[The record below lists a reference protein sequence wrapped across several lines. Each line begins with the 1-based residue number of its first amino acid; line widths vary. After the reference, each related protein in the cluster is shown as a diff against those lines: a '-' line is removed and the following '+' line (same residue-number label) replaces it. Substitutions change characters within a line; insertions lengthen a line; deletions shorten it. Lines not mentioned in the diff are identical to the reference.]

1 MDGEFIMRYNVVTS
15 ETKATFAKHPGLSI
29 SGILGITNSLAYS
42 PDGGTIAT
50 GDRGGSVP
58 T

>member
-1 MDGEFIMRYNVVTS
+1 MWYNVVTS
-15 ETKATFAKHPGLSI
+15 KTKATFAKHLC
-29 SGILGITNSLAYS
+29 GILGITISLAYS